1 MNKPKMIRVDLTKE
15 KIETLPLREDLTR
28 DYIGGEGIGSR
39 LLWEMVKPHTEPYA
53 PDNAIIFAT
62 APLNGTIFP
71 AGPRG
76 SIVFKSP
83 ETGTISMSNIGGHW
97 AAQLKFAGY
106 DLIAVTGKAK
116 RPVYLWIDDETIE
129 LQDADNIWGETIP
142 EMQKIL
148 KKEKGDPNIQML
160 GIGPAGERL
169 VRMANVVNDVRF
181 AGKGGGG
188 AVMGSKN
195 FKAIAIRGTGMVS
208 VHDLERLREVSFTIM
223 EAMKKSEL
231 IQSLKKFS
239 SAAFNQYVAE
249 IQDFGYKHFQEG
261 GWKDGHKLYIE
272 HIDKAL
278 SEEHIACYSCPIGC
292 GVTSRA
298 KKGPYKGTETS
309 GPMAEA
315 YWNWGW
321 KCGIADLEAI
331 CKITELCNSNGV
343 CVNSTA
349 ELAAWVMECQERGLL
364 STEET
369 GGLELT
375 WGDGTGSVK
384 MMEMLIERKGFGNI
398 LAEGVKRTAEKVGHG
413 TEEYAMHVKG
423 MELDG
428 DEWRQNKASALNAA
442 VAERGAS
449 VTRPWGFPLDMG
461 LIFPEVTGLKEKPD
475 TSKEKGIAKWFK
487 PFKEFHLA
495 ANCVGVCLY
504 PALFNIPDVY
514 QTIEGYNAIS
524 GREIDLKEYLKAGE
538 RSICIQRAFNARE
551 GFGRKDDTLPKRLL
565 TEPVKGGPAD
575 GKSIKDF
582 DGMLDEYY
590 EESGF
595 DKKTGWPTR
604 DKLEELGLKAVADEL
619 YKK

>member
-39 LLWEMVKPHTEPYA
+39 LLLEMVKPHTEPYA

-261 GWKDGHKLYIE
+261 GWKDGHKLYINTLTRRCL
-272 HIDKAL
+272 K
-278 SEEHIACYSCPIGC
+278 
-292 GVTSRA
+292 
-298 KKGPYKGTETS
+298 
-309 GPMAEA
+309 
-315 YWNWGW
+315 
-321 KCGIADLEAI
+321 
-331 CKITELCNSNGV
+331 
-343 CVNSTA
+343 ST
-349 ELAAWVMECQERGLL
+349 
-364 STEET
+364 
-369 GGLELT
+369 
-375 WGDGTGSVK
+375 
-384 MMEMLIERKGFGNI
+384 
-398 LAEGVKRTAEKVGHG
+398 
-413 TEEYAMHVKG
+413 
-423 MELDG
+423 
-428 DEWRQNKASALNAA
+428 
-442 VAERGAS
+442 
-449 VTRPWGFPLDMG
+449 
-461 LIFPEVTGLKEKPD
+461 
-475 TSKEKGIAKWFK
+475 
-487 PFKEFHLA
+487 
-495 ANCVGVCLY
+495 
-504 PALFNIPDVY
+504 
-514 QTIEGYNAIS
+514 
-524 GREIDLKEYLKAGE
+524 
-538 RSICIQRAFNARE
+538 
-551 GFGRKDDTLPKRLL
+551 
-565 TEPVKGGPAD
+565 
-575 GKSIKDF
+575 
-582 DGMLDEYY
+582 
-590 EESGF
+590 
-595 DKKTGWPTR
+595 
-604 DKLEELGLKAVADEL
+604 
-619 YKK
+619 